1 MNFLM
6 NISLRSCIF
15 IGFSVILLL
24 FVLVT
29 VAGVGKVNHIRD
41 ALAEINTINSLKQ
54 RYAINFRGSVHDRAI
69 ELRDVVLFD
78 DAKDINHAVATI
90 DNLAKF
96 YEESAGP
103 LDKLMAGER
112 HTVER
117 EREILAEI
125 KSIEEKTMP
134 LIQRVIDLRSH
145 DKAAAHNIL
154 LVEARPLFINWLSTI
169 NKFIDLQEEKNRTAS
184 ALATNTAN
192 DFQSF
197 MLTICGVSILLGSLF
212 VFWTVTAVRRVLTIS
227 AITAQIAE
235 GNYEV
240 EIPFRG
246 YQNEVGNLAQAVQV
260 LKTNGLRTKEL
271 ELEAENQRAYAE
283 QEKRRMMQKLAS
295 DFEASIMG
303 VVNNVASA
311 AIDMKSSSDSLG
323 RAAADTSARAT
334 AVAGAATQASNNVH
348 TVASAT
354 EELTASIR
362 EIANQVQTSALT
374 AQSAVEKANETNQKV
389 TELAEA
395 SQRIGEVVQL
405 ISDIAN
411 QTNLLALNATI
422 EAARAGESGKGF
434 AVVASEVKNLAS
446 QTAKATDE
454 ISAQIVAM
462 QAATGE
468 TVGAIR
474 SISDTIEELDHV
486 AASIADSVKQQD
498 LATQEI
504 ARNVQEAASGT
515 GEVTANIEAVSTAA
529 SETGYSV
536 GKLQTS
542 ADELSSQTETLRGEV
557 NAFLSKV
564 RSA

>member
-29 VAGVGKVNHIRD
+29 VSGVGKVNHIRD

-78 DAKDINHAVATI
+78 DTKDINHAIATI

-96 YEESAGP
+96 YKESAGP

-134 LIQRVIDLRSH
+134 LIQRVIDLRSY
-145 DKAAAHNIL
+145 DKAAAHTIL

-212 VFWTVTAVRRVLTIS
+212 VFWTVTAVRRVRTIS
-227 AITAQIAE
+227 AVTAQIAE

-246 YQNEVGNLAQAVQV
+246 YKNEVGNLAQAVQV
-260 LKTNGLRTKEL
+260 LKTNGLRAKEL
-271 ELEAENQRAYAE
+271 ELETENQRAYAE

-486 AASIADSVKQQD
+486 ASSIADSVKQQD

-542 ADELSSQTETLRGEV
+542 ADKLSSQAETLRGEV